1 MENVR
6 KYRDIQ
12 LVTTD
17 KRRNQLVS
25 EPNYY
30 TTQWF
35 SKNLLRIEMKKIKVK
50 VDKPVYLG
58 LSLYKISKTQMCE
71 FWYDYIKPK
80 LQQNVRLCYVDTDS
94 LIIIIK
100 TKDAYEEI
108 VDDVEK
114 IFETSNYEVNRPL
127 PIGKNKKGIGL
138 MKYGLG
144 GKSMTESVALKP
156 KTYSY
161 LIDDNNTA
169 IKKPKGTKKCVIK
182 RILQFNDYKNIL
194 LIMKPY

>member
-1 MENVR
+1 M
-6 KYRDIQ
+6 
-12 LVTTD
+12 
-17 KRRNQLVS
+17 
-25 EPNYY
+25 
-30 TTQWF
+30 
-35 SKNLLRIEMKKIKVK
+35 
-50 VDKPVYLG
+50 
-58 LSLYKISKTQMCE
+58 
-71 FWYDYIKPK
+71 
-80 LQQNVRLCYVDTDS
+80 DTDS
-94 LIIIIK
+94 LIISIK

-127 PIGKNKKGIGL
+127 PIGKNKKGTRL

-161 LIDDNNTA
+161 LIDDNNTT

-194 LIMKPY
+194 LIMKSY